1 MEIRISPKAEEFI
14 KEKTKAVTIKMEW
27 CGG

>member
-14 KEKTKAVTIKMEW
+14 KGKTKAVTIKMEW